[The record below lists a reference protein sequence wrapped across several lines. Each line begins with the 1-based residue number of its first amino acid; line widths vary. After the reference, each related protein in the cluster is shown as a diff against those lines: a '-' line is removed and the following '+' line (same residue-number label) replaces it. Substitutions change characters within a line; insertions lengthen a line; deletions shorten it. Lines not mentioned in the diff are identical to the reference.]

1 MDFDE
6 IYRAYFQDVY
16 FYLCS
21 LTKDRALAQELAQE
35 AFFRALR
42 ALNSFDGKSDV
53 RAWLF
58 AIGKN
63 AFLSH
68 CRKTKKTAAL
78 PEDAPAV
85 GVALEEQLLDRQEA
99 LKIHQ
104 YLHGMAEPYK
114 EVFTLRVFGELP
126 FADIG
131 ALFGKS
137 GDWARVV
144 FYRAKLQIRRYMEGL
159 HDEPDGM

>member
-68 CRKTKKTAAL
+68 CRKAKKAAAL
-78 PEDAPAV
+78 PKDAPAT
-85 GVALEEQLLDRQEA
+85 GVALEERLADRETA
-99 LKIHQ
+99 LHVHR
-104 YLHGMAEPYK
+104 YLHNMPEPYK

-126 FADIG
+126 FHSIG
-131 ALFGKS
+131 ELFGKS
-137 GDWARVV
+137 DNWARVV